1 MACLLLPE
9 NRSNVTK
16 MLRLQILKY
25 LIMNVDTLKEVPDE
39 VKMALIETLFEQKS
53 VSQRIIEEL
62 NTLLKTDEEALN
74 KKNLSVRV
82 YEQVV

>member
-9 NRSNVTK
+9 NRCNVTK

-25 LIMNVDTLKEVPDE
+25 LIMNVDTLQEVPDE

-53 VSQRIIEEL
+53 LSQRIIEEL

-74 KKNLSVRV
+74 KNNLSVRV

>member
-25 LIMNVDTLKEVPDE
+25 LIMNIDTLQEVPDE

-74 KKNLSVRV
+74 KNNLSVRV

>member
-25 LIMNVDTLKEVPDE
+25 LIMNMDTLQEVPDE

>member
-39 VKMALIETLFEQKS
+39 VKMALTETLF
-53 VSQRIIEEL
+53 
-62 NTLLKTDEEALN
+62 
-74 KKNLSVRV
+74 
-82 YEQVV
+82 